1 MSGSAEEQSSRA
13 DQSSERS
20 NEGSRSSQSQEPDE
34 DQTPQFEPIRTAK
47 TREDAQSLSSL
58 ERVSTTKSSD
68 RAFSICDGFS
78 HHAVDNDVLQEPEE
92 EVKAEEVP
100 SGPEMEYIVRWEGP
114 DDPGNP
120 RNMSVGRKWLAV
132 FVLAIGS
139 ICVTCAS
146 SLYTM
151 TYDQIMR
158 EFDCS
163 RIVATLGLSF
173 FILGLALGP
182 LVLGPLSE
190 FYGRRIIYLY
200 SFTFFLIWL
209 IPCAV
214 AQNIQTMLIGRLFS
228 GIAGS
233 AFLSVAGGTVGDMFA
248 RHELGA
254 PMMIYAASPFLGPEL
269 GPLLGGFICAHTSWR
284 WAFYM
289 LLIWSGTTL
298 VAIFLFVPETYH
310 PVLHRR
316 KAVKLRQETGNERW
330 RAALEITDRSIA
342 QTVLRS
348 IYRPM
353 LLLIFEPMCLNLCIF
368 SAILLGILYLF
379 FGAFALVFST
389 LYGFSLSEIG
399 LSFMGLF
406 VGMMLAIASDPLWR
420 KNYARL
426 TRKREEKVGRVGE
439 FEPEWRLPQAIA
451 GAPLVTIGLF
461 IFAWT
466 SFQHVHW
473 IGPII
478 GTVLFGAGT
487 ILVFSGVFTFLVD
500 AYPLYAASAL
510 AANTFLRCSFG
521 AAFPLFGIQMYNRLG
536 FNWASTLLAFLTVAM
551 APFP

>member
-1 MSGSAEEQSSRA
+1 MSGSTEEQSNRA
-13 DQSSERS
+13 DESSERS
-20 NEGSRSSQSQEPDE
+20 HEGSRYGQSQEQDG

-47 TREDAQSLSSL
+47 TRDDTQSLSSL
-58 ERVSTTKSSD
+58 ERESTTKSSD
-68 RAFSICDGFS
+68 RAFSISDGFS
-78 HHAVDNDVLQEPEE
+78 HHAVDNDVLREPEE

-120 RNMSVGRKWLAV
+120 RNMSAGRKWLAV

-139 ICVTCAS
+139 VCVTCAS

-228 GIAGS
+228 GISGS

-254 PMMIYAASPFLGPEL
+254 PMMIYAASPFIGPEL
-269 GPLLGGFICAHTSWR
+269 GPLLGGFICDNTSWR
-284 WAFYM
+284 WAFYI
-289 LLIWSGTTL
+289 LLIWAGATL

-310 PVLHRR
+310 PV
-316 KAVKLRQETGNERW
+316 
-330 RAALEITDRSIA
+330 
-342 QTVLRS
+342 
-348 IYRPM
+348 
-353 LLLIFEPMCLNLCIF
+353 
-368 SAILLGILYLF
+368 
-379 FGAFALVFST
+379 
-389 LYGFSLSEIG
+389 
-399 LSFMGLF
+399 
-406 VGMMLAIASDPLWR
+406 
-420 KNYARL
+420 
-426 TRKREEKVGRVGE
+426 
-439 FEPEWRLPQAIA
+439 
-451 GAPLVTIGLF
+451 
-461 IFAWT
+461 
-466 SFQHVHW
+466 
-473 IGPII
+473 
-478 GTVLFGAGT
+478 
-487 ILVFSGVFTFLVD
+487 
-500 AYPLYAASAL
+500 
-510 AANTFLRCSFG
+510 
-521 AAFPLFGIQMYNRLG
+521 
-536 FNWASTLLAFLTVAM
+536 
-551 APFP
+551 

>member
-1 MSGSAEEQSSRA
+1 MSGSTEEQSNRA
-13 DQSSERS
+13 DESSERS
-20 NEGSRSSQSQEPDE
+20 HEGSRYGQSQEQDG

-47 TREDAQSLSSL
+47 TRDDTQSLSSL
-58 ERVSTTKSSD
+58 ERESTTKSSD
-68 RAFSICDGFS
+68 RAFSISDGFS
-78 HHAVDNDVLQEPEE
+78 HHAVDNDVLREPEE

-120 RNMSVGRKWLAV
+120 RNMSAGRKWLAV

-139 ICVTCAS
+139 
-146 SLYTM
+146 
-151 TYDQIMR
+151 
-158 EFDCS
+158 
-163 RIVATLGLSF
+163 
-173 FILGLALGP
+173 
-182 LVLGPLSE
+182 
-190 FYGRRIIYLY
+190 
-200 SFTFFLIWL
+200 
-209 IPCAV
+209 
-214 AQNIQTMLIGRLFS
+214 NIQTMLIGRLFS

-254 PMMIYAASPFLGPEL
+254 PMMIYAASPFIGPEL
-269 GPLLGGFICAHTSWR
+269 GPLLGGFICDNTSWR
-284 WAFYM
+284 WAFYI
-289 LLIWSGTTL
+289 LLIWAGATL

-316 KAVKLRQETGNERW
+316 KAVRLRQETGNERW

-342 QTVLRS
+342 QTILRS

-379 FGAFALVFST
+379 FGAFGLVFST
-389 LYGFSLSEIG
+389 LYSFSLSEIG

-439 FEPEWRLPQAIA
+439 FEPEWRLPPAIA

-466 SFQHVHW
+466 SFKHVHW

-478 GTVLFGAGT
+478 GTVLFGAGPT
-487 ILVFSGVFTFLVD
+487 IFMLSIVLDYGLLTH
-500 AYPLYAASAL
+500 P
-510 AANTFLRCSFG
+510 T
-521 AAFPLFGIQMYNRLG
+521 LF
-536 FNWASTLLAFLTVAM
+536 
-551 APFP
+551 

>member
-1 MSGSAEEQSSRA
+1 MSGSTEEQSNRA
-13 DQSSERS
+13 DESSERS
-20 NEGSRSSQSQEPDE
+20 HEGSRYGQSQEQDG

-47 TREDAQSLSSL
+47 TRDDTQSLSSL
-58 ERVSTTKSSD
+58 ERESTTKSSD
-68 RAFSICDGFS
+68 RAFSISDGFS
-78 HHAVDNDVLQEPEE
+78 HHAVDNDVLREPEE

-120 RNMSVGRKWLAV
+120 RNMSAGRKWLAV

-139 ICVTCAS
+139 
-146 SLYTM
+146 
-151 TYDQIMR
+151 
-158 EFDCS
+158 
-163 RIVATLGLSF
+163 
-173 FILGLALGP
+173 
-182 LVLGPLSE
+182 
-190 FYGRRIIYLY
+190 
-200 SFTFFLIWL
+200 
-209 IPCAV
+209 
-214 AQNIQTMLIGRLFS
+214 NIQTMLIGRLFS

-254 PMMIYAASPFLGPEL
+254 PMMIYAASPFIGPEL
-269 GPLLGGFICAHTSWR
+269 GPLLGGFICDNTSWR
-284 WAFYM
+284 WAFYI
-289 LLIWSGTTL
+289 LLIWAGATL

-316 KAVKLRQETGNERW
+316 KAVRLRQETGNERW

-342 QTVLRS
+342 QTILRS

-353 LLLIFEPMCLNLCIF
+353 LLLIFEPI
-368 SAILLGILYLF
+368 
-379 FGAFALVFST
+379 
-389 LYGFSLSEIG
+389 FSLSEIG

-439 FEPEWRLPQAIA
+439 FEPEWRLPPAIA

-466 SFQHVHW
+466 SFKHVHW

-478 GTVLFGAGT
+478 GTVLFGAGPT
-487 ILVFSGVFTFLVD
+487 IFMLSIVLDYGLLTH
-500 AYPLYAASAL
+500 P
-510 AANTFLRCSFG
+510 T
-521 AAFPLFGIQMYNRLG
+521 LF
-536 FNWASTLLAFLTVAM
+536 
-551 APFP
+551 